1 MNLVSGPTP
10 SIDSTPIVSADA
22 RAGARTT
29 GAPLKAETAEVMAID
44 SMMRVDA
51 TCIAKAQAARGQHGV
66 QAVEFS
72 MLTG

>member
-1 MNLVSGPTP
+1 MTMKTTPRDLAELFDDPT
-10 SIDSTPIVSADA
+10 DA

-29 GAPLKAETAEVMAID
+29 GAPLKAETAEVKAID

-66 QAVEFS
+66 QAVDFS